1 MEHDI
6 TNIFD
11 VEEVLGFEMANNLH
25 DVLFFDP
32 DEEHAVFH
40 DIIGNTETL
49 EILDCN
55 ASRLSL
61 GSFFIF
67 AGVFCF
73 GLYFEVNLIQRESK
87 RVNLIK
93 SLTVLVTPKSSLAF
107 SDAIQEVQVPEH
119 ESIY

>member
-1 MEHDI
+1 MKFFTSKKNQKSKSELTFFHCWLEHDI

-32 DEEHAVFH
+32 DEEHPVFH

-73 GLYFEVNLIQRESK
+73 GLYFEVNLIFLR
-87 RVNLIK
+87 IK
-93 SLTVLVTPKSSLAF
+93 F
-107 SDAIQEVQVPEH
+107 G
-119 ESIY
+119 